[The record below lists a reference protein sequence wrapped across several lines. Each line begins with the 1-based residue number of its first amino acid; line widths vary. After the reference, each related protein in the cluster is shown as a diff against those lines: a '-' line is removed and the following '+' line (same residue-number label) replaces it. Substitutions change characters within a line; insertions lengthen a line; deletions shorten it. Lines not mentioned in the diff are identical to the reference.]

1 MKKEDV
7 QRMLRPDWATDE
19 IIRSHF
25 SDAYRDPHAT
35 IVAVHDFASFAR
47 VVNAGSRR
55 RMRKDRL
62 ERLYQLYLAISKT
75 RLPLASKVLE
85 QFKATVPGYGHVSL
99 FYFVRD
105 IEQLRSAGVVI
116 VSTPILDALRVVEK
130 SREAYQALMEIAQNS
145 DTPHDDPAES
155 SILDYRVNPTP
166 PTVWP
171 NV

>member
-25 SDAYRDPHAT
+25 GNASKDPHAT
-35 IVAVHDFASFAR
+35 LMAVHDFESF
-47 VVNAGSRR
+47 SRILNSRFTR
-55 RMRKDRL
+55 RTRKDRL

-75 RLPLASKVLE
+75 RLPLSSKVLE

-99 FYFVRD
+99 FYFIAD
-105 IEQLRSAGVVI
+105 IEQLRSAGIVI
-116 VSTPILDALRVVEK
+116 ISTPILDALQVVEK
-130 SREAYQALMEIAQNS
+130 SRQVHQALFPDTHES
-145 DTPHDDPAES
+145 DLAES
-155 SILDYRVNPTP
+155 SILDYRVSPTP